1 MIIIMSTNSMALITS
16 RGKEKT
22 KTLSEVTSAAISI
35 PFFFFFSLLE
45 MRKPDTCTCF
55 EAVNK
60 KFSIMI
66 LSIPKM
72 ELGGKRQL
80 CYS

>member
-35 PFFFFFSLLE
+35 PFFFFFLTGDE
-45 MRKPDTCTCF
+45 KTRYVYMF
-55 EAVNK
+55 
-60 KFSIMI
+60 
-66 LSIPKM
+66 
-72 ELGGKRQL
+72 
-80 CYS
+80 